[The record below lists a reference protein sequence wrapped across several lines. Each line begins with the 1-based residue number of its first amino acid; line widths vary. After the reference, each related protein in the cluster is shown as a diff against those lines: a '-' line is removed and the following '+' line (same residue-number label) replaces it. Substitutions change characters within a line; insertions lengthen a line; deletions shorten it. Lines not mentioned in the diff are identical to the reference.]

1 MRRVCFVVGHED
13 SHASPSDTP
22 EAYWRVALPAQQL
35 GQTAAILGPPGAEKR
50 ALEAEVIW
58 IHQPTCF
65 SAASLAEVGR
75 QQGRGVIV
83 DFSEDPWARGEVDRS
98 YPVARI
104 AAAERALR
112 VASLIVVANERLVP
126 AFAGFG
132 PKVQVVRPVIPLGP
146 GWEVQDSIEPPRLAW
161 WCDGRQ
167 KRGSE
172 SVAPALCKVLSDS
185 AATIAHIQFAHQQ
198 PLVAGLTGKE
208 EIKERASRLFSYFA
222 NDRDLSAQANM
233 QAFRVLLAES
243 ILSLECYPPGTYRET
258 VSDLAIL
265 RAAALGVPTITTR
278 LHAPPGAISAPPDEW
293 ADAILSVLRDPGKRR
308 GLSLSA
314 RAWAE
319 TRSSYHD
326 YHATIEEVL

>member
-1 MRRVCFVVGHED
+1 M
-13 SHASPSDTP
+13 
-22 EAYWRVALPAQQL
+22 
-35 GQTAAILGPPGAEKR
+35 
-50 ALEAEVIW
+50 
-58 IHQPTCF
+58 
-65 SAASLAEVGR
+65 
-75 QQGRGVIV
+75 
-83 DFSEDPWARGEVDRS
+83 ARGEVDRS
-98 YPVARI
+98 YPTARL

-146 GWEVQDSIEPPRLAW
+146 GWEVQDSVVPPRLAW

-172 SVAPALCKVLSDS
+172 AVAPALRRVLSES
-185 AATIAHIQFAHQQ
+185 AATLAHIQFAHQQ

-208 EIKERASRLFSYFA
+208 ETKERASRLFSYFA
-222 NDRDLSAQANM
+222 NDRDFSAEANM
-233 QAFRVLLAES
+233 QRFRGLLAES
-243 ILSLECYPPGTYRET
+243 ALSLECYPPGSYRET

-278 LHAPPGAISAPPDEW
+278 VSCPQGAVSATPEEW
-293 ADAILSVLRDPGKRR
+293 AETILSILADPDWREE
-308 GLSLSA
+308 LSLAA